1 MDAEGCFQ
9 ALFGIAMISLII
21 LMAVLGLLV

>member
-9 ALFGIAMISLII
+9 ALFGIAVLSLITV
-21 LMAVLGLLV
+21 LAVLALFV